1 MGRQLSKAALDLYHR
16 EGYLFPRRVI
26 SETEAAACKARLDD
40 HIDRFG
46 DDARGN
52 GLMAKRP
59 HLILRWVADL
69 ARNPAIVDAVE
80 DIIGPDIL
88 CWSSSIFNKE
98 AGSSRFVSWHQD
110 ANYWGLSSS
119 SVVTAWIA
127 LTPATRENGCMRFLP
142 GSHRTEL
149 THVDITD
156 SDNMLFR
163 GQTITDDMDPDATTD
178 VVLSAGEFALFHV
191 NMAHSSLPNGSS
203 EDRTGL
209 VFRYVA
215 GDVYQTKADFD
226 SATLIRGEDRTGR
239 FEHEPMPSADLDPA
253 ALAFHER
260 VCGARKKVY
269 FSG

>member
-1 MGRQLSKAALDLYHR
+1 MKKLSAADLDRYDR
-16 EGYLFPRRVI
+16 DGFLFPNRVMR
-26 SETEAAACKARLDD
+26 EEEAAACKARLDD
-40 HIDRFG
+40 HIRRFG

-52 GLMAKRP
+52 GRMAKRP

-98 AGSSRFVSWHQD
+98 AGSRRFVSWHQD
-110 ANYWGLSSS
+110 ANYWGLSSPN
-119 SVVTAWIA
+119 VVTAWIA
-127 LTPATRENGCMRFLP
+127 LTPATRANGCMQFLP
-142 GSHRTEL
+142 GSHRTDM
-149 THVDITD
+149 THIDIAD

-163 GQTITDDMDPDATTD
+163 GQTITDDVDTGAVAD

-191 NMAHSSLPNGSS
+191 NMAHSSPPNGSPD
-203 EDRTGL
+203 DRTGL

-215 GDVYQTKADFD
+215 GDVYQTKADYD
-226 SATLIRGEDRTGR
+226 SATLIRGEDRSGR
-239 FEHEPMPSADLDPA
+239 FELEPIPSDDLDPA

-260 VCGARKKVY
+260 VCGARQKVY